1 MNIFIKG
8 GKYLSAF
15 ILSCVLVTVLCV
27 PLTSASYLI
36 WLNSVD
42 MPISLGIVIQSISHD
57 YVNFSPIFFLVSLL
71 AFICS
76 FMMASALYLPF
87 RNTNL
92 ISLELTYGLAAAFGL
107 QFAIYLSI
115 ELLFGTQLIAGN
127 RVLVGKIF
135 HFVFAFIS
143 GYIFGSLIKKI

>member
-1 MNIFIKG
+1 MNIFIRG

-15 ILSCVLVTVLCV
+15 FLSCVLVTVLCV

-36 WLNSVD
+36 WLNSID
-42 MPISLGIVIQSISHD
+42 MPISLGIVIQSIAHD
-57 YVNFSPIFFLVSLL
+57 YLNFSPIFFLVSLL
-71 AFICS
+71 AFVCS
-76 FMMASALYLPF
+76 FIIASILYLPF
-87 RNTNL
+87 KKTNF
-92 ISLELTYGLAAAFGL
+92 ITLELTYSLAAAFGL

-127 RVLVGKIF
+127 RDISGKIF
-135 HFVFAFIS
+135 HFLFAFIS